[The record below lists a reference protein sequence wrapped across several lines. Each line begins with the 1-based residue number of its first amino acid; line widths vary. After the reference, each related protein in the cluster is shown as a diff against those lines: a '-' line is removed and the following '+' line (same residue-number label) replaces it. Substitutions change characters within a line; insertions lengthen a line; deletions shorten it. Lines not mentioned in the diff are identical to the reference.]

1 MRQTV
6 LAIFFMFFIN
16 SGWSFV
22 LLGTSA
28 PPRYPS
34 GHIAVKIVND
44 HTCANITL
52 SAEEL
57 RALTQEAVDD
67 FWNTVHTSSLYLDV
81 QGYVSSNGRDI
92 NDFLGAANNNIVV
105 GCSTDTQ
112 INNSSI
118 IAVGGYSYNSNILK
132 GYVAINDNS
141 GTPFNNLSRRDQVAT
156 LAHEIGHA
164 LGIGHSEKE
173 FALMYYSTGAVYNY
187 LSQDDA
193 DAITYLY
200 PHDGVLGGLGGNCSS
215 IKDQN
220 KKGPLG
226 LFMGL
231 LLVLLAK
238 EFHIRFCRHLV
249 GVS

>member
-1 MRQTV
+1 MSQTV

-57 RALTQEAVDD
+57 RDLTQEAVDD

-92 NDFLGAANNNIVV
+92 NDFLGE
-105 GCSTDTQ
+105 T
-112 INNSSI
+112 
-118 IAVGGYSYNSNILK
+118 
-132 GYVAINDNS
+132 ND
-141 GTPFNNLSRRDQVAT
+141 L
-156 LAHEIGHA
+156 
-164 LGIGHSEKE
+164 
-173 FALMYYSTGAVYNY
+173 LMKTNDFLMNTNDFLMKTNDF
-187 LSQDDA
+187 LSQTSDFLRK
-193 DAITYLY
+193 TNL
-200 PHDGVLGGLGGNCSS
+200 
-215 IKDQN
+215 
-220 KKGPLG
+220 
-226 LFMGL
+226 
-231 LLVLLAK
+231 
-238 EFHIRFCRHLV
+238 
-249 GVS
+249 

>member
-1 MRQTV
+1 MKLKV
-6 LAIFFMFFIN
+6 LAIFFMLFIKE
-16 SGWSFV
+16 GMSFV
-22 LLGTSA
+22 LLGTSE

-34 GHIAVKIVND
+34 GDIIVKIVND
-44 HTCANITL
+44 HTCANITA

-57 RALTQEAVDD
+57 LTLTQEAVDD
-67 FWNTVHTSSLYLDV
+67 FWNTVHTSALYLDV

-92 NDFLGAANNNIVV
+92 NDFISAANNNIVV
-105 GCSTDTQ
+105 GCSTDTD

-118 IAVGGYSYNSNILK
+118 IAVGGYKYESDILK

-164 LGIGHSEKE
+164 LGIGHSEKD
-173 FALMYYSTGAVYNY
+173 FALMYYSTGAIYNY

-200 PHDGVLGGLGGNCSS
+200 PHDSVLGGLGGNCSS

-220 KKGPLG
+220 QKGPLG

-231 LLVLLAK
+231 LFVFLVKGFHSHFCGHLLEA
-238 EFHIRFCRHLV
+238 
-249 GVS
+249 S

>member
-1 MRQTV
+1 M
-6 LAIFFMFFIN
+6 
-16 SGWSFV
+16 SFV
-22 LLGTSA
+22 LLGTSS

-34 GHIAVKIVND
+34 GHIIVKIVND
-44 HTCANITL
+44 HTCANITAT
-52 SAEEL
+52 AEEL
-57 RALTQEAVDD
+57 STLTREAVDD
-67 FWNTVHTSSLYLDV
+67 FWNSVHTSSLYLDV
-81 QGYVSSNGRDI
+81 QGYTSSNGRDI
-92 NDFLGAANNNIVV
+92 QDFISAANNNIVV
-105 GCSTDTQ
+105 GCSTDTE

-118 IAVGGYSYNSNILK
+118 IAVGGYKYESDILK

-164 LGIGHSEKE
+164 LGIGHSEKD

-200 PHDGVLGGLGGNCSS
+200 PYDGVLGGLGGNCSS
-215 IKDQN
+215 IKDKN

-226 LFMGL
+226 LFMGFL
-231 LLVLLAK
+231 FVFLVK
-238 EFHIRFCRHLV
+238 EFHSHFCRHLLE
-249 GVS
+249 VS